1 MAGQSAYAGW
11 HMTAPCGSARKPGKS
26 GLDLMNS
33 LASADALSTDL
44 RSLFRDSEA
53 RAARLRLL
61 IQVSRELETADG
73 ERLDAALATA
83 SQKAALFT
91 GYAHG
96 APRHDSDPLPPD
108 ARLFPFERLADHGDS
123 GRGLMLWGPRNPASP
138 GSEEDEEALRLLVE
152 MIESRLIMAHQQ
164 SHQARLL
171 DRLAQR
177 ERELEQVLS
186 EVVRAQETE
195 RRALSADLHDGVAQ
209 QITALHRRLELLQLD
224 LPAGVSPSL
233 SQDVGL
239 LIDVARRSVGD
250 LRRMIAGLRP
260 TSLDDLGVVAAL
272 REEARR
278 LEALGHQVHVRERG
292 MRRLPDWQETLIFR
306 VAQEGLNNA
315 AKHAPGST
323 VELEIILDAAAGEV
337 VLTVADDGGR
347 RPAEPR
353 DASERLGL
361 EIMRER
367 LMAVACKLEA
377 GPVGGGFQI
386 RATMPLAGA

>member
-1 MAGQSAYAGW
+1 
-11 HMTAPCGSARKPGKS
+11 
-26 GLDLMNS
+26 MNA
-33 LASADALSTDL
+33 LATSDPASTDL

-61 IQVSRELETADG
+61 IQVSRELETVDSNG
-73 ERLDAALATA
+73 LEAALSRA

-96 APRHDSDPLPPD
+96 ARYRTGDPLPAD
-108 ARLFPFERLADHGDS
+108 ARLLAFERLADQGEMGHGIV
-123 GRGLMLWGPRNPASP
+123 LWGSRNPASA
-138 GSEEDEEALRLLVE
+138 GSGEDEEALKLLVE

-164 SHQARLL
+164 SGQARLL
-171 DRLAQR
+171 ARLAQR

-224 LPAGVSPSL
+224 LPAEADAAL
-233 SQDVGL
+233 SRDVGI
-239 LIDVARRSVGD
+239 LIDVARRSVSD
-250 LRRMIAGLRP
+250 LRRLIAGLRP

-272 REEARR
+272 QEEGRR
-278 LEALGHQVHVRERG
+278 LEALGHRVHVRERG

-315 AKHAPGST
+315 AKHAPDST
-323 VELEIILDAAAGEV
+323 VELELILDDAAGQV

-347 RPAEPR
+347 RPADPHS
-353 DASERLGL
+353 AAERLGL

-367 LMAVACKLEA
+367 LTAVASTLEA
-377 GPVGGGFQI
+377 GPLGNGFRI

>member
-1 MAGQSAYAGW
+1 MNALGAAD
-11 HMTAPCGSARKPGKS
+11 TA
-26 GLDLMNS
+26 
-33 LASADALSTDL
+33 STDL

-73 ERLDAALATA
+73 DRLEPVLARA

-96 APRHDSDPLPPD
+96 APRQTVAPLPPG
-108 ARLFPFERLADHGDS
+108 ARLLPFDRLAEQGETGHG
-123 GRGLMLWGPRNPASP
+123 LVLWGPRNPASP

-152 MIESRLIMAHQQ
+152 MIESRLIMAHQRARQ
-164 SHQARLL
+164 TRLL

-186 EVVRAQETE
+186 EVVRAQEIE

-209 QITALHRRLELLQLD
+209 QIAALHRRLELLQLD
-224 LPAGVSPSL
+224 LPSEAGADL
-233 SQDVGL
+233 SDEVGF

-250 LRRMIAGLRP
+250 LRRLIAGLRP
-260 TSLDDLGVVAAL
+260 MSLDDLGVVAAL
-272 REEARR
+272 YEEGRR
-278 LEALGHQVHVRERG
+278 LEAMGHRVQIRERG
-292 MRRLPDWQETLIFR
+292 MRRLPDWLETLIFR

-315 AKHAPGST
+315 AKHAPGSA
-323 VELEIILDAAAGEV
+323 VDLELILDSVAGQV
-337 VLTVADDGGR
+337 ILTVMDDGGR
-347 RPAEPR
+347 GPP
-353 DASERLGL
+353 DARTAADRLGL

-367 LMAVACKLEA
+367 LTAVASTFEA
-377 GPVGGGFQI
+377 GPVGDGFRL
-386 RATMPLAGA
+386 RATIPLAGT